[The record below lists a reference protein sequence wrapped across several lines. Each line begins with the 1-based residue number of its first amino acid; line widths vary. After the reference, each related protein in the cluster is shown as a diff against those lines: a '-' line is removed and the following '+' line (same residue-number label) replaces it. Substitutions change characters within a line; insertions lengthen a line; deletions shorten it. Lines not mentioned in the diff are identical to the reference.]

1 MSRRCEACGKKAM
14 SGHSLSR
21 RGLAKAKGGVGIKTT
36 ATNKRKFYPNL
47 QSKKV
52 VINGKIKKIKV
63 CTECIR
69 KGKLTFT
76 AGKS

>member
-47 QSKKV
+47 QARR
-52 VINGKIKKIKV
+52 VIVDGKIKKIKV
-63 CTECIR
+63 CTECIS
-69 KGKLTFT
+69 KGKLTFAT
-76 AGKS
+76 SKS